1 MKRKLTKAIT
11 ECLGWGGSNAGGKG
25 QDPIKIVSD
34 VTKSGYNLLN
44 GRAVTATSSTDKKQ
58 CGNNLVCQTW
68 SSPDQASN
76 FAVRILGEKINQT
89 CDGCT
94 KTQTTAEVGYP
105 PLIQEAYEEKLK
117 IIEDLVFGNKNM
129 AFENL

>member
-1 MKRKLTKAIT
+1 MNLFHKVIVIILPYHINKDAVAAID
-11 ECLGWGGSNAGGKG
+11 EAEADKGNNGVPWVGGSNAGGKG

-68 SSPDQASN
+68 SSPDQTSN

-94 KTQTTAEVGYP
+94 KNQTTAEVG
-105 PLIQEAYEEKLK
+105 
-117 IIEDLVFGNKNM
+117 
-129 AFENL
+129 